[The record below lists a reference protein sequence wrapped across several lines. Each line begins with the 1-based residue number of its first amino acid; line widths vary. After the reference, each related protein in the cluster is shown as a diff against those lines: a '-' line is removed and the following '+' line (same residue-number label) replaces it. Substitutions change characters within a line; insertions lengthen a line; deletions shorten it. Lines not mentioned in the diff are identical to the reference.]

1 MLDQREANL
10 NMPAFARVIEEL
22 RRGTRGEEGDNRKQI
37 VIEKLLKKKRK
48 DYKWKDYKWKERE
61 V

>member
-10 NMPAFARVIEEL
+10 NMPAFACVIEEL
-22 RRGTRGEEGDNRKQI
+22 RIRGTRGEEGDNRKQI
-37 VIEKLLKKKRK
+37 VVEKLLKKERK
-48 DYKWKDYKWKERE
+48 NDKWKERE